1 MASESGKDASQVSV
15 ANQVPAAQS
24 PVTHSGPRRRLPG
37 PTPPA
42 REQPSAEDLAKLYL
56 HEDEIEP
63 QPEPQPETTEERAVP
78 PVATEPPPPAPKHSP
93 FLSGLARDLGLTQD
107 EIDAESPASLES
119 VVRHLTRRRP
129 EASPATDPASQPVQ
143 AAPQQPRA
151 EEVALDFG
159 LDDEGQPLT
168 LAPGMKQLLEKMH
181 AKLGEQ
187 ERQLAELRQG
197 ETVRQAK
204 TVLERV
210 DQEFAS
216 LGAAYERVIGK
227 GGAKSVSKSKPHVIA
242 RNAVT
247 EYAGVLTGLP
257 KPTWDDIIPFVQQ
270 AAKELFGGGVQT
282 PAPAPTTKPVLTE
295 EDLET
300 AALGRPTSRKAPLPA
315 ATRNGQKKEAVE
327 AVASKLREYGQ
338 GDEDDDD
345 RL

>member
-1 MASESGKDASQVSV
+1 MASNDGKDASQVSV
-15 ANQVPAAQS
+15 ANQVPADQA

-63 QPEPQPETTEERAVP
+63 QPEPQPETPTERAET
-78 PVATEPPPPAPKHSP
+78 PVATEPPTPPAPKHSP

-181 AKLGEQ
+181 KKLGEQ

-197 ETVRQAK
+197 EQVRQAQ
-204 TVLERV
+204 TVAERI
-210 DQEFAS
+210 DQTFAG
-216 LGAAYERVIGK
+216 LGAAFENVVGK
-227 GGAKSVSKSKPHVIA
+227 GNVDEVRGNKPVVA
-242 RNAVT
+242 RRQAILSYAQQLAGEKAT
-247 EYAGVLTGLP
+247 ERQILAL
-257 KPTWDDIIPFVQQ
+257 IPQ
-270 AAKELFGGGVQT
+270 AAKELFGVQT
-282 PAPAPTTKPVLTE
+282 PAPAPAAKPVLTE

-300 AALGRPTSRKAPLPA
+300 AALGRPTSRKAPLPPPTA
-315 ATRNGQKKEAVE
+315 NGKKKEAIA
-327 AVASKLREYGQ
+327 AVREKLREYGQ
-338 GDEDDDD
+338 GDDDEDNI
-345 RL
+345 L